1 MQSTHIFT
9 NCQMMILYLFCCQKI
24 NYFQKRKKT
33 SNSPLVVPNHNYS
46 ITLLFHDSQPDL
58 KLHRLKIKSAQPGEP
73 YCSIRQSGIK
83 LQMLILV

>member
-1 MQSTHIFT
+1 
-9 NCQMMILYLFCCQKI
+9 
-24 NYFQKRKKT
+24 
-33 SNSPLVVPNHNYS
+33 
-46 ITLLFHDSQPDL
+46 LLFHDSQPDL